1 MGETWRAAGSGQMLP
16 LGMQVTI
23 GHPLGSF
30 PSGQDM
36 SSSAQFVDGQPPG
49 SGGATVTGFWGS
61 GQMLPLGMQVAMGQP
76 LGSSPSGQEMSS
88 SAQFVGGHLS
98 ARQPAQKRRIASDGH
113 ILISDFLG
121 CDCTWQQLL
130 YSRYRSHRC
139 QPASKQKVV
148 LKITINS

>member
-1 MGETWRAAGSGQMLP
+1 MSSRAVGSGQMLP

-30 PSGQDM
+30 PLGQEM

-61 GQMLPLGMQVAMGQP
+61 GQMLPLGMQVAMGHP

-88 SAQFVGGHLS
+88 SAQLVGGHLS
-98 ARQPAQKRRIASDGH
+98 AKQPAKKMRIASDGH
-113 ILISDFLG
+113 ILISDFPG
-121 CDCTWQQLL
+121 SPC
-130 YSRYRSHRC
+130 
-139 QPASKQKVV
+139 
-148 LKITINS
+148 

>member
-1 MGETWRAAGSGQMLP
+1 MTGFWGSGQMLP

-23 GHPLGSF
+23 GHPLGSS
-30 PSGQDM
+30 PSGQEM
-36 SSSAQFVDGQPPG
+36 SSSAQFM
-49 SGGATVTGFWGS
+49 GGHSPRAAGFM
-61 GQMLPLGMQVAMGQP
+61 GQMLPLGMQVAMGHP
-76 LGSSPSGQEMSS
+76 LGSFPSGQEMSS

-98 ARQPAQKRRIASDGH
+98 AKQPAQKIRIASDGH
-113 ILISDFLG
+113 ILISDFPG

-139 QPASKQKVV
+139 QSASKQKVV

>member
-1 MGETWRAAGSGQMLP
+1 MGQPLGSSPSGQEMSSSAQFMGGHSPRAAGFIGQMLS
-16 LGMQVTI
+16 LGVQVTI
-23 GHPLGSF
+23 GHPLGAF
-30 PSGQDM
+30 PSGQEM
-36 SSSAQFVDGQPPG
+36 SSSAQFIDGQPPG

-88 SAQFVGGHLS
+88 SAQFMGGHLS

-121 CDCTWQQLL
+121 
-130 YSRYRSHRC
+130 SH
-139 QPASKQKVV
+139 
-148 LKITINS
+148 